1 MSTSKKYSP
10 SSARKH
16 RIGWEGDKPPEQFR
30 VTLEEAVALAGN
42 KNKLARVLGIT
53 RSAVYQWYPPY
64 RMDKYI
70 PIISAMKLLS
80 IDAMREQLQIMRT
93 RGQ

>member
-1 MSTSKKYSP
+1 MSTAKKYIPASG
-10 SSARKH
+10 RRH
-16 RIGWEGDKPPEQFR
+16 RIGWEDDLPPEPFR
-30 VTLEEAVALAGN
+30 VTLEEAVKLAGN

-64 RMDKYI
+64 RMDKYL

-80 IDAMREQLQIMRT
+80 IDAIREQLQIMRME
-93 RGQ
+93 